1 MAKTATGPTAG
12 ELARQVAEQLRAANI
27 ENAAHDARSLVAHF
41 AGVTLAELVAGGGD
55 PIDPVAAET
64 IQLAAQRAASGE
76 PLYRILGRRAFY
88 GVELLLTPDTLDPR
102 PDTEILVDRIIPH
115 ARRITAAEGVCR
127 ILDLGTGTG
136 AIALAILKEV
146 DGATAM
152 GVDISAGAV
161 ETAVSNADA
170 NGLEGR
176 FRAAISDWFSA
187 VNEKFHIIV
196 SNPPYID
203 AVEYAGLSAQVRDF
217 DPKTALLGGVD
228 GLDAYR
234 EIAAYSAGYL
244 IDGGVVGLEIG
255 YSQREAVTSL
265 FAEHGFRQIECAR
278 DLTGHD
284 RALLFNR

>member
-1 MAKTATGPTAG
+1 MAKTATGPTVG

-55 PIDPVAAET
+55 PIDPVAAEAT
-64 IQLAAQRAASGE
+64 QKAAQRAASGE

-88 GVELLLTPDTLDPR
+88 GVELILTPDTLDPR
-102 PDTEILVDRIIPH
+102 HDTETLVDRIIPH
-115 ARRITAAEGVCR
+115 ARRITAAEGSCK

-161 ETAVSNADA
+161 EAALSNAHT
-170 NGLEGR
+170 NGLETR
-176 FRAAISDWFSA
+176 FGALVSDWFSA

-196 SNPPYID
+196 SNPPYIG
-203 AVEYAGLSAQVRDF
+203 ANEYAGLSAQVRDF

-244 IDGGVVGLEIG
+244 IDGGIVGLEIG
-255 YSQREAVTSL
+255 YSQRDAVTSL
-265 FAEHGFRQIECAR
+265 FAEQGFKLIECAR
-278 DLTGHD
+278 DLAGHD
-284 RALLFNR
+284 RALLFSR